1 VKKVFAEYDLFVSPE
16 LLGEYREV
24 PLSLERGGKI
34 DHEQLKALLA
44 GIAVVVSTAVIVRPH
59 KRLHVCRDA
68 ADNMVLECCQEAGA
82 RVLVTG
88 DKDLLELDTSAL
100 SFSLQI
106 CSPRQFIEQ

>member
-1 VKKVFAEYDLFVSPE
+1 
-16 LLGEYREV
+16 
-24 PLSLERGGKI
+24 
-34 DHEQLKALLA
+34 
-44 GIAVVVSTAVIVRPH
+44 
-59 KRLHVCRDA
+59 
-68 ADNMVLECCQEAGA
+68 MVLECCQEAGA